1 MKIYSSKN
9 LKTSFVII
17 CSDNSLSL
25 LKSTANSIKSKY
37 YDHPFICVANG
48 SATVEEV
55 AAMKA
60 ICPTYKGKK
69 TISSMINVGLRH
81 APADWAF
88 IVFSGSFL
96 PGKMDEKFSFFINS
110 EKDILFPIIN
120 RKTNFID
127 GTWNGLLI
135 NKKTF
140 REVGEFED
148 DGEFEHIKCEWACNA
163 LNYGCK
169 FKAILGSKVC

>member
-1 MKIYSSKN
+1 M
-9 LKTSFVII
+9 II
-17 CSDNSLSL
+17 CPDNSLSL

-48 SATVEEV
+48 SATVEDV
-55 AAMKA
+55 AMMKC

-110 EKDILFPIIN
+110 EKDILFPIVN

-127 GTWNGLLI
+127 EHGTVCSSTKKHLKKLVNLKMKVNLNTLNVSGLVML
-135 NKKTF
+135 
-140 REVGEFED
+140 
-148 DGEFEHIKCEWACNA
+148 
-163 LNYGCK
+163 
-169 FKAILGSKVC
+169 